1 MERLAFDY
9 ASLDVMKNAIELA
22 QKNNFIAS
30 TELFNLRQ
38 DTLSFAIIAP
48 VYEHNTN
55 FSQPSELISKFKG
68 SVVLEINAQKYFEN
82 AIKGADIADITNS
95 NIISY
100 PTDTTI
106 IFVIVDKDSQ
116 DNENIVFKSRNE
128 NLLQTPGFTP
138 LFNRSYPLNI
148 ANRELSVVF
157 STVPGFGATQSALP
171 MIVLAVSL
179 LLSVLAFILILI
191 LLTQKARAEEIAERM
206 TASQRRILETSRD
219 IIAVASNDGN

>member
-9 ASLDVMKNAIELA
+9 ASIDIMKSAIELA
-22 QKNNFIAS
+22 QERNFIAS
-30 TELFNLRQ
+30 TELFNLRP
-38 DTLSFAIIAP
+38 DTLSFAFIAP
-48 VYEHNTN
+48 VYEQNTN
-55 FSQPSELISKFKG
+55 FSLPADLHNKFKG
-68 SVVLEINAQKYFEN
+68 SVVLEINAHKYFDN
-82 AIKGADIADITNS
+82 AIRGADIDHSASIDA
-95 NIISY
+95 ISY

-106 IFVIVDKDSQ
+106 IFVIKDMDSQ
-116 DNENIVFKSRNE
+116 NNENIVFKSRNE
-128 NLLQTPGFTP
+128 SLLHTPNFTP
-138 LFNRSYPLNI
+138 LFQLNTKFHI
-148 ANRELSVVF
+148 ANRELNIVF

-219 IIAVASNDGN
+219 IIAVASKDGN

>member
-1 MERLAFDY
+1 
-9 ASLDVMKNAIELA
+9 MKNAIELA
-22 QKNNFIAS
+22 QANNFIAA

-48 VYEHNTN
+48 VYEHHTN
-55 FSQPSELISKFKG
+55 FSQQSELLNKFKG
-68 SVVLEINAQKYFEN
+68 SVVLEIDAQKYFEN
-82 AIKGADIADITNS
+82 AIKGADVDNTN
-95 NIISY
+95 NEMVSY

-128 NLLQTPGFTP
+128 NLLHTPGFTP
-138 LFNRSYPLNI
+138 LFQLNTTLRI
-148 ANRELSVVF
+148 ANRELNVKF

-219 IIAVASNDGN
+219 IIAVASKEGN